1 MKNDDF
7 KIKLE
12 GSINSKKSDCINY
25 EYERLD
31 ISQLN
36 LIKKKENIKL
46 NTHYKEVLSGSF

>member
-1 MKNDDF
+1 MKNGDF

-36 LIKKKENIKL
+36 LIQKKENIKL